1 MILSFIFK
9 SIDNSFF
16 LMCLRP
22 GVYFM
27 GYHSLQWGFD
37 LEKTVNVMGDVLDEH
52 VNLFLELT
60 FILIN
65 RSDDSYFYLARQ
77 VGDIGVDLLSREAFL
92 GWG

>member
-1 MILSFIFK
+1 
-9 SIDNSFF
+9 
-16 LMCLRP
+16 
-22 GVYFM
+22 M

-92 GWG
+92 G